1 LPYLKKKMLRL
12 FDYFT
17 VLLMLFLLFIVF
29 FQVLNRFILHIPLSW
44 TEEAARYGFVWLSLF
59 GAVKALQTG
68 SHIKVDIFINNL
80 KPKTVTIINLLAH
93 DLITLIF
100 SILFTY
106 TGLDYAIRSINRTWQ
121 FGPVPIFPIYMA
133 LPITGIL
140 MAVVIIAESINRIKG
155 IKSDEI

>member
-1 LPYLKKKMLRL
+1 MLKL

-29 FQVLNRFILHIPLSW
+29 FQVLNRFVLHIPLSW

-59 GAVKALQTG
+59 GAVKALQVD

-80 KPKTVTIINLLAH
+80 KPKTLKIINLLSH

-100 SILFTY
+100 SILLTY
-106 TGLDYAIRSINRTWQ
+106 TG
-121 FGPVPIFPIYMA
+121 
-133 LPITGIL
+133 
-140 MAVVIIAESINRIKG
+140 
-155 IKSDEI
+155 

>member
-80 KPKTVTIINLLAH
+80 KPKTVTNEGKTNMSSSLRGSKIFFPTSPS
-93 DLITLIF
+93 ITF
-100 SILFTY
+100 
-106 TGLDYAIRSINRTWQ
+106 Q
-121 FGPVPIFPIYMA
+121 
-133 LPITGIL
+133 
-140 MAVVIIAESINRIKG
+140 
-155 IKSDEI
+155 